1 MTADRAPEASERI
14 RYDEENIPLYVR
26 CGRLSDYP
34 ARWGSCHWH
43 QDLEF
48 IHIMQG
54 EMRHFV
60 SGERVL
66 LREGDSLL
74 VNAGQLHY
82 CYTKD
87 MQDCVF
93 LCILAP
99 PSLLTANE
107 ELARR
112 FIRPMTTDFSFSCAV
127 YQKGTEE
134 GDRYA
139 ELLREIWRLKQEK
152 DWGYQMNILG
162 LLLPL
167 VMMAARRHEDH
178 NLERQTQE
186 DPRLIAQKRMIVYI
200 KENYTQDITAQDIAR
215 SAQISE
221 ALCGR
226 LFKSYLGQ
234 TPMQYLNAYRL
245 ESSRRILLNTEQ
257 KITDIAAQCGF
268 HHISY
273 YGKLFE
279 RAYGLSPLVY
289 RKNNREEKRSV

>member
-1 MTADRAPEASERI
+1 MTGNRAPEASERI

-82 CYTKD
+82 CYTKN

-93 LCILAP
+93 LCILLP

-112 FIRPMTTDFSFSCAV
+112 FILPMTTDFSFPCAV
-127 YQKGTEE
+127 FQKGTPE

-139 ELLREIWRLKQEK
+139 RLLRESWALKQEK
-152 DWGYQMNILG
+152 PWGYQLDILG
-162 LLLPL
+162 NLLTL
-167 VMMAARRHEDH
+167 VMTAARRHQSH
-178 NLERQTQE
+178 TLERQPRE
-186 DPRLIAQKRMIVYI
+186 DDRLIAQKRMIVYI
-200 KENYTQDITAQDIAR
+200 KANYARDIKARDIAD
-215 SAQISE
+215 SAEISE
-221 ALCGR
+221 TLCGR

-234 TPMQYLNAYRL
+234 TPLQYLNAYRL
-245 ESSRRILLNTEQ
+245 ESSRRMLLNSEQ
-257 KITDIAAQCGF
+257 KIMDIAAQCGF

-273 YGKLFE
+273 FGKLFE
-279 RAYGLSPLVY
+279 RAYGCSPLIY
-289 RKNNREEKRSV
+289 RKNYREQ